1 MAESDLIRPPVVLDT
16 DSSVGPLPG
25 EIRLTLSEDWRGALR
40 FGCRRHTL
48 FEGMTQLTPA
58 MPEPGAHGPVF
69 LGSGDFHHLSWPL
82 ILRCLS
88 KQEQPVDV
96 VVLDNHP
103 DNMRFPWG
111 IHCGSWV
118 HEVAKLTQVAQV
130 HVIGITSGDIG
141 FGHVWEHHLGALY
154 ARKVTYWSSGVNVK
168 WASRLG
174 LASCF
179 RRFPDL
185 DTLVLAASEH
195 LAQSPRQVYV
205 SIDKDVFDPEVLRT
219 NWDQGKMQE
228 PHLRSLL
235 KAVRGRIIGS
245 DVTGDVSTWQYRS
258 AWKRWLS
265 TADGQSTERQ
275 QADLPRWQARQHEF
289 NLQLTRWL
297 HELR

>member
-1 MAESDLIRPPVVLDT
+1 MAATDLIRPPVVLDT
-16 DSSVGPLPG
+16 DGSVGRFPG
-25 EIRLTLSEDWRGALR
+25 EIRITVDSAWREALR
-40 FGCRRHTL
+40 FGCRRTTL
-48 FEGMTQLTPA
+48 FEGMAQLTPF
-58 MPEPGAHGPVF
+58 MPEPWEHGPVF
-69 LGSGDFHHLSWPL
+69 LGSGDFHHMSWPL

-88 KQEQPVDV
+88 NQDQPIEV

-118 HEVAKLTQVAQV
+118 HEVAKLPQVAQV
-130 HVIGITSGDIG
+130 HVIGITSQDIG

-154 ARKVTYWSSGVNVK
+154 TRKVTYWSSGVNVN
-168 WASRLG
+168 WTSRMG

-185 DTLVLAASEH
+185 DTLVQAASDH
-195 LAQSPRQVYV
+195 LAKSDRPVYL

-228 PHLRSLL
+228 PHLRMLL
-235 KAVRGRIIGS
+235 KALRGRILSS
-245 DVTGDVSTWQYRS
+245 DVTGDVSTWEYRS

-265 TADGQSTERQ
+265 AADGQETALNP
-275 QADLPRWQARQHEF
+275 ADLPQWQARQHQF
-289 NLQLTRWL
+289 NLQLNRWL
-297 HELR
+297 KELG